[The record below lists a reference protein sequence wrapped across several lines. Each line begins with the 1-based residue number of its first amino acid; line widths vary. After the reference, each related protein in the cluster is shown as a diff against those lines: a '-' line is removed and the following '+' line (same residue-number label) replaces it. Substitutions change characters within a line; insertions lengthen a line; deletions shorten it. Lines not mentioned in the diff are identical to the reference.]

1 MKALLFFFIG
11 LGIVAAFY
19 VRAGFEDITYPI
31 AELGNCKNQEACFKY
46 CNEPSHF
53 DACIAFAESN
63 DLLTENEIDDYRAA
77 NEAIVNGGPGG
88 CSNELDCETY
98 CSDINNLQE
107 CISFAEQH
115 GLIDE
120 QELEEARKVLAALE
134 AGYSLPGGCT
144 GEESCEAYCSEPA
157 HMEECLTFAEAAGF
171 MSEEEIAEA
180 RNILSIMQS
189 GETPGG
195 CQSQSECEEYCED
208 SAHFEECIDFAVQAG
223 FMSEEEAE
231 MIREMGGGEFAGP
244 GGCTS
249 EEECRAYC
257 EQETNMEECAV
268 FFGGR
273 DHEEEEFDEDEPE
286 TYEDEKKYD
295 ERYDEEELNGEREGF
310 IGPGGCVS
318 EQECMAFCSEP
329 ANWGICISFLDELGE
344 ENGPVGEQE
353 EEETDRYDLEGSYLD
368 EEHNSIESYDSDDF
382 ETFDPGDSRIDF
394 NADEEDGV
402 TYEEIY
408 IEGEEPQIDAEHQNA
423 INQFFNDVLTK
434 TKELL
439 SI

>member
-1 MKALLFFFIG
+1 MKTLLYFFIG
-11 LGIVAAFY
+11 LGIITAFY

-31 AELGNCKNQEACFKY
+31 AELGNCENQAACFDY
-46 CNEPSHF
+46 CNEPTHF
-53 DACIAFAESN
+53 DACMAFAEEN
-63 DLLTENEIDDYRAA
+63 NLLEEEEIEEYRVV
-77 NEAIVNGGPGG
+77 NEALVNGGPGG
-88 CSNELDCETY
+88 CTNEVECETY
-98 CSDINNLQE
+98 CSDVNNLRE

-115 GLIDE
+115 GFIDE
-120 QELEEARKVLAALE
+120 QELGEAQKVLAALE

-144 GEESCEAYCSEPA
+144 NEESCEAYCSESA

-171 MSEEEIAEA
+171 MSEEEIEEA
-180 RNILSIMQS
+180 RNVLSIMQS

-195 CQSQSECEEYCED
+195 CQSQSECEAYCED
-208 SAHFEECIDFAVQAG
+208 GAHFDECVDFAVRAG

-231 MIREMGGGEFAGP
+231 VIREMGGGEFEGP
-244 GGCTS
+244 GGCIN

-257 EQETNMEECAV
+257 EQEANREECMV

-273 DHEEEEFDEDEPE
+273 DHEEERFDEDEPE

-295 ERYDEEELNGEREGF
+295 ERYDEEELNEERESF
-310 IGPGGCVS
+310 SGPGGCVG

-329 ANWGICISFLDELGE
+329 ANWETCASFFSGPVE
-344 ENGPVGEQE
+344 ENEPEEEQE
-353 EEETDRYDLEGSYLD
+353 EEEDD
-368 EEHNSIESYDSDDF
+368 SIKSYDSDDF
-382 ETFDPGDSRIDF
+382 ETFDPGDSSIDF
-394 NADEEDGV
+394 NGEEEDGV

-408 IEGEEPQIDAEHQNA
+408 IEPDVVAEPQNA
-423 INQFFNDVLTK
+423 INQLFNDVLTK